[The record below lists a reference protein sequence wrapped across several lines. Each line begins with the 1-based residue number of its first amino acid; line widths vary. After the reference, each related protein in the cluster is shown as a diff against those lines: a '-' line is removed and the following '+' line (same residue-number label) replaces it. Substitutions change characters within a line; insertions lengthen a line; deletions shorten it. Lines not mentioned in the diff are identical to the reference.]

1 MTKYIVVSGGVV
13 SGIGK
18 GVIASSTGLLLKTK
32 GYKVTAIKID
42 PYMNIDAGTMR
53 PQEHGEVYVLNDG
66 GEVDL
71 DLGNYERYL
80 NVTLSRDNNIT
91 TGKIYR
97 EVIEKERKGD
107 YLGKT
112 VQIVP
117 HITNEIQ
124 DWIQR
129 VAKIPVDETGEE
141 PDICIVELGGTVGDI
156 ESAPFIEAMRQFQFR
171 VGHENFALIHVS
183 LVPDM
188 HGEQKTKPTQ
198 TTVHSLRGLGLL
210 PDLIAC
216 RLLVPQAL
224 RDDTKEK
231 ISMFCH
237 VAKNQVF
244 GVHDVSSVYHVPLL
258 LQSQGIVEYLKKRLN
273 LDTVKI
279 SNEMVERGISLSKR
293 WRNMTSGS
301 ERAFDTVNIV
311 LVGKYT
317 DLRDSYMSVTKSL
330 EHSAFR
336 VNRKLVLQWVE
347 SSDLEPEMQEN
358 HPAKYHDAWRAVV
371 GAGGILVPGGFGS
384 RGTEGMLLAI
394 KYAREQKIPFLGICL
409 GFQLA
414 VIEWSRNVLSI
425 PNATSTEFDQSTQ
438 SPAIVFM
445 PEISKTHMGGTM
457 RLGLRPTV
465 FQEGTEWSKARRL
478 YGGKE
483 KIWERHRHRYE
494 VNPEWVQTFR
504 ESGLEFVGKDEKG
517 ERMQVLELRDH
528 PFFMGLQAHPEFCTR
543 PLNPSPP
550 FLGFVAAASDPESL
564 EEQVQ
569 YQLKNFTPPHPE
581 DSMVSEAE
589 LRNGQ
594 PVIYGKD
601 QVLVNGNGD
610 GVNGSS

>member
-18 GVIASSTGLLLKTK
+18 GVIASSTGLLLKTT
-32 GYKVTAIKID
+32 GLKVTAIKID

-97 EVIEKERKGD
+97 EVIEKERRGD

-117 HITNEIQ
+117 HITNAIQ
-124 DWIQR
+124 DWIER
-129 VAKIPVDETGEE
+129 VSKIPVDETGEE
-141 PDICIVELGGTVGDI
+141 PDVCIVELGGTVGDI
-156 ESAPFIEAMRQFQFR
+156 ESAPFVEAMRQFQFR

-198 TTVHSLRGLGLL
+198 TTVHALRGLGLL

-216 RLLVPQAL
+216 RLIVQKPLE
-224 RDDTKEK
+224 DTTKAK

-237 VAKNQVF
+237 VTPEQVV

-258 LQSQGIVEYLKKRLN
+258 LQSQGIVKFLQKRLN
-273 LDTVKI
+273 LPSLKI
-279 SNEMVERGISLSKR
+279 TKEMTERGLNLEKR
-293 WRNMTSGS
+293 WRELTRRQ
-301 ERAFDTVNIV
+301 ERLLDEVSIA

-317 DLRDSYMSVTKSL
+317 DMQDSYMSVVKSL

-336 VNRKLVLQWVE
+336 CSRKLNLKWVDA
-347 SSDLEPEMQEN
+347 SNLEPETQTTN
-358 HPAKYHDAWRAVV
+358 PAKYHDAWRDVV
-371 GAGGILVPGGFGS
+371 SANGILVPGGFGV
-384 RGTEGMLLAI
+384 RGSEGMMLAI
-394 KYAREQKIPFLGICL
+394 KWAREQKIPFLGICY

-414 VIEWSRNVLSI
+414 VVEWARNVCGLS
-425 PNATSTEFDQSTQ
+425 NATSGEFNPDAEH
-438 SPAIVFM
+438 PIIIFM

-465 FQEGTEWSKARRL
+465 FQPESETWSKARRL
-478 YGGKE
+478 YAGAG

-494 VNPEWVQTFR
+494 VNPAYIARLEQ
-504 ESGLEFVGKDEKG
+504 SGIDFVGRDEKG
-517 ERMQVLELRDH
+517 ERMQVLELRGH
-528 PFFMGLQAHPEFCTR
+528 PYFVGFQAHPEFCTR

-550 FLGFVAAASDPESL
+550 FLGFVAAASGETVL
-564 EEQVQ
+564 EEQLELQ
-569 YQLKNFTPPHPE
+569 EKTFKPPHPE
-581 DSMVSEAE
+581 GAMVSEDI
-589 LRNGQ
+589 LRHGD
-594 PVIYGKD
+594 PLPRGEEVLLTAD
-601 QVLVNGNGD
+601 Q
-610 GVNGSS
+610 